1 MYADIPSIDGVRPPS
16 GIVLTKHILHNCF
29 TVFKNTDHGQ
39 TLQVLAIQQW
49 LKYTYQYSNFPTCE
63 DVVVVVLHQFFN
75 VK

>member
-1 MYADIPSIDGVRPPS
+1 MYADIPAIDGVRPSS

-29 TVFKNTDHGQ
+29 TAFKNTEHGK

-63 DVVVVVLHQFFN
+63 DAVAVVLYQFLN